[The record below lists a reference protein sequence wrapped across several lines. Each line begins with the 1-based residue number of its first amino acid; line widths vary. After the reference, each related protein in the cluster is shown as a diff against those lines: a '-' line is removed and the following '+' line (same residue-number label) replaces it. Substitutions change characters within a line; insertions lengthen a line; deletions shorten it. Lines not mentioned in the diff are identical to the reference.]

1 VREKW
6 LPVSCP
12 FLAGTE
18 AQAGVNLNRGVSQR
32 EFAAALIHD
41 DAMRGDLPS
50 GTVTFLF
57 TDVEGSTK
65 LLHEL
70 GAEHYA
76 QALAEHRRILR
87 EAFATHGGVEVDTQG
102 DAFFVAFPTAPGAL
116 AAAEQALAGL
126 AAGPIRVRMGIHTGT
141 PHVAEEGY
149 VGVDVHRAARIAAAG
164 HGGQVLAS
172 SSTAALASIDGLRD
186 LGEHRLKDLS
196 APERIYQLGDE
207 DFPPLKSLYRT
218 NLPIPATPFLGRARE
233 LEEVRGLLSNE
244 NVRLLTL
251 TGPGGTGK
259 TRLGL
264 QAAAEASERYP
275 DGIFW
280 VPLAPLRDPALVPE
294 TAGQA
299 LGAKD
304 GLAEH
309 IADQSLLLL
318 LDNFEH
324 VVDAAAGLSELL
336 ASCPNLQLLVTSRE
350 LLRVPGEQAYPVPPL
365 EPQDG
370 TELFLARARAAD
382 PGFASSAAVPELCAR
397 LEQLP
402 LALELA
408 AARVRVLSPEQ
419 LLDRLAGRLDL
430 LKAGRGVDPR
440 QQTLRATIE
449 WSHDLLDEDEQRLFA
464 RLAVFAGGCTL
475 ETAEAVCDADLD
487 TLQSLVDKSLVRVR
501 EGERFWMLETIRE
514 YATERLEASGEGD
527 HLRRRHADYFLA
539 LAEEAAPNTRMYSA
553 EWIERL
559 EHEHDNLRAALDYLA
574 VSGESEL
581 VLQLAGALSDFWHH
595 GGHVAE
601 GRHRLESALSVE
613 ERPTA
618 ARARALNGAAFM
630 VYGGGDAAAAKSIA
644 ERALALYRQLGDLR
658 GAAEALNAL
667 CVACIEEGDFERA
680 QQFGEESLDLFVQVG
695 DDEFAAAATRTLAFT
710 YYSRGDI
717 ERARTLHEENLH
729 RARARGFKGTEAGTL
744 GSLAIIAVDQGRV
757 EDAFALMKENLLAC
771 REIGSLQDVAQG
783 LCRAAEV
790 LAVFGGKADTS
801 ARLLSCFEGLREQ
814 IGVSEAWVGRMNE
827 RTITSIRTHL
837 DEAAFAEAWE
847 QGRTLTADE
856 AVALALDSLD

>member
-1 VREKW
+1 M
-6 LPVSCP
+6 
-12 FLAGTE
+12 
-18 AQAGVNLNRGVSQR
+18 QR
-32 EFAAALIHD
+32 
-41 DAMRGDLPS
+41 DLPT

-57 TDVEGSTK
+57 TDVEGSTE

-70 GAEHYA
+70 GAKGYA
-76 QALAEHRRILR
+76 EALAEHRRILR
-87 EAFATHGGVEVDTQG
+87 EAFADHGGVEVDTQG
-102 DAFFVAFPTAPGAL
+102 DAFFYAFPTAPGAL
-116 AAAEQALAGL
+116 EAAAEATEALSP
-126 AAGPIRVRMGIHTGT
+126 GPIRVRIGLHTGT
-141 PHVAEEGY
+141 PHLAEEGY
-149 VGVDVHRAARIAAAG
+149 VGTDVHRAARIASSG
-164 HGGQVLAS
+164 HGGQVLVSA
-172 SSTAALASIDGLRD
+172 STAFLLEPSNTVLLVD
-186 LGEHRLKDLS
+186 LGLHRLKDLS
-196 APERIYQLGDE
+196 APERIYQLGGD
-207 DFPPLKSLYRT
+207 DFPPLKTLYQT
-218 NLPIPATPFLGRARE
+218 NLPVPATPLLGREHE
-233 LEEVRGLLSNE
+233 LAEVLGLLADA
-244 NVRLLTL
+244 RLLTL

-259 TRLGL
+259 TRLAL

-275 DGIFW
+275 DGVFW
-280 VPLAPLRDPALVPE
+280 VPLAPLRDPELVLDS
-294 TAGQA
+294 AGQA
-299 LGAKD
+299 LGAKN

-309 IADQSLLLL
+309 IADKRLLLL
-318 LDNFEH
+318 FDNFEH
-324 VVDAAAGLSELL
+324 VVDAADGLSELL
-336 ASCPNLQLLVTSRE
+336 AACPKLHLLVTSRE

-370 TELFLARARAAD
+370 RELFLTRALAVKPDFAAD
-382 PGFASSAAVPELCAR
+382 EAVPELCAR

-449 WSHDLLDEDEQRLFA
+449 WSHDLLDEEEQRLFA

-574 VSGESEL
+574 ASGESEL

-618 ARARALNGAAFM
+618 ARARALNGAAGM

-644 ERALALYRQLGDLR
+644 ERALALYRQLGDMR

-757 EDAFALMKENLLAC
+757 EDAFALVKENLLAW

-783 LCRAAEV
+783 LCRAAKV

>member
-1 VREKW
+1 M
-6 LPVSCP
+6 
-12 FLAGTE
+12 
-18 AQAGVNLNRGVSQR
+18 QR
-32 EFAAALIHD
+32 
-41 DAMRGDLPS
+41 DLPT

-70 GAEHYA
+70 GAEGYA
-76 QALAEHRRILR
+76 EALAEHRRILR
-87 EAFATHGGVEVDTQG
+87 EAFTRHGGVEVDTQG
-102 DAFFVAFPTAPGAL
+102 DAFFVAFSRASDAL
-116 AAAEQALAGL
+116 AAARETRAALE
-126 AAGPIRVRMGIHTGT
+126 PTPVRVRIGIHTGEPIVT
-141 PHVAEEGY
+141 DEGY
-149 VGVDVHRAARIAAAG
+149 AGMDVHKGARIAAAG
-164 HGGQVLAS
+164 HGGQVLVS
-172 SSTAALASIDGLRD
+172 EQTARLLGNDDLRE
-186 LGEHRLKDLS
+186 LGAHRLKDLT
-196 APERIYQLGDE
+196 APERIYQLGEDE
-207 DFPPLKSLYRT
+207 FPPLKTLYRT
-218 NLPIPATPFLGRARE
+218 NLPVPATPFLGREQE
-233 LEEVRGLLSNE
+233 LGDVLALLSRE
-244 NVRLLTL
+244 DVRLLTL

-264 QAAAEASERYP
+264 QVAAEGSERYP
-275 DGIFW
+275 DGVFW
-280 VPLAPLRDPALVPE
+280 VPLAPLRDPELVLE
-294 TAGQA
+294 QAAQA

-309 IADQSLLLL
+309 ISDKSLLLL
-318 LDNFEH
+318 FDNFEQ
-324 VVDAAAGLSELL
+324 VVEAAPGLSELL
-336 ASCPNLQLLVTSRE
+336 AACPNLHLLVTSRE

-408 AARVRVLSPEQ
+408 AARVRMLSPDQ
-419 LLDRLAGRLDL
+419 LLERLSGRLDL
-430 LKAGRGVDPR
+430 LKAGRGVDAR

-527 HLRRRHADYFLA
+527 HLGRRHADYFLA

-574 VSGESEL
+574 ASGESEL

-601 GRHRLESALSVE
+601 GRHRLESTLSAE

-618 ARARALNGAAFM
+618 ARARALNGVAVM
-630 VYGGGDAAAAKSIA
+630 VYGSGDAAAAKSIA
-644 ERALALYRQLGDLR
+644 ERALALYRQLGDMR

-757 EDAFALMKENLLAC
+757 EDAFALVKENLLAW

-783 LCRAAEV
+783 LCRAAKV